1 VLRYTAIWFHGSQNM
16 EDGNCDL
23 FVWRGA
29 LFPCCHGH
37 YCCVICP
44 FSPVLFNFRLY
55 LVCSDNFC
63 SPERREWHC
72 TRRSKVQPTQPK
84 GRYWF
89 HDLFLFTSLALSCQ
103 VCYNCSDFNN
113 VFLKDKSFIFCP
125 ARYFYLWQHV
135 EQIIITNM
143 SSSGDNK
150 K

>member
-1 VLRYTAIWFHGSQNM
+1 
-16 EDGNCDL
+16 
-23 FVWRGA
+23 
-29 LFPCCHGH
+29 
-37 YCCVICP
+37 
-44 FSPVLFNFRLY
+44 
-55 LVCSDNFC
+55 
-63 SPERREWHC
+63 
-72 TRRSKVQPTQPK
+72 VQPTQPK